1 MCFYLTYPYDHKL
14 AEDGKLGSRLEN
26 YNTIVNSM
34 LFTEEKM
41 RKPTDKQARILLTLA
56 RGTRTNPSRVKQT
69 ATSVRCK

>member
-41 RKPTDKQARILLTLA
+41 KKPTDKLA
-56 RGTRTNPSRVKQT
+56 RTFLMLATYTRSNITRVKPT
-69 ATSVRCK
+69 ATSVGCK